1 MSYSPSG
8 QIIGLVSRG
17 LDEIAGLRAIEDGVI
32 VTTHCMYPSNGLVRV
47 VVRGGENTIIA
58 TDDGG
63 AMEEATGAGIAFRD
77 YNRQLSHLIKD
88 NGLLISEGVIRT
100 PKMPIEAA
108 PLAVLHVANASQEI
122 ARWMFDH
129 AKIKR
134 TRDFKAL
141 LADFLAKRFDDR
153 VDHNAI
159 IVGHSTKPHKFANVV
174 NLGHE
179 KRLIIDPV
187 AHEASSI
194 NARVIANLDV
204 KAVED
209 PNIIQR
215 IIYDDEESWSPADL
229 NLLQVGAPVIAFSKA
244 SQVIER
250 IALNA

>member
-1 MSYSPSG
+1 MSYSWSG
-8 QIIGLVSRG
+8 HIMGLIARG
-17 LDEIAGLRAIEDGVI
+17 LHEIATVKPVEDGVL

-47 VVRGGENTIIA
+47 TIQGGQNVIVA
-58 TDDGG
+58 TDGGG
-63 AMEEATGAGIAFRD
+63 AMEEATGAGIPVRGYD
-77 YNRQLSHLIKD
+77 RQLSHLIKD
-88 NGLLISEGVIRT
+88 NGLLISDGIIHT

-108 PLAVLHVANASQEI
+108 PLAILHIANASQEA

-129 AKIKR
+129 ARIKR

-141 LADFLAKRFDDR
+141 LSEFLSKRFDDR
-153 VDHNAI
+153 VAHNATI
-159 IVGHSTKPHKFANVV
+159 IGHSTKPHKFANVIK
-174 NLGHE
+174 LDHE
-179 KRLIIDPV
+179 RRLIIDPV

-204 KAVED
+204 KATEN

-215 IIYDDEESWSPADL
+215 IIYDDEEDWSPPDL

-250 IALNA
+250 IAVGA